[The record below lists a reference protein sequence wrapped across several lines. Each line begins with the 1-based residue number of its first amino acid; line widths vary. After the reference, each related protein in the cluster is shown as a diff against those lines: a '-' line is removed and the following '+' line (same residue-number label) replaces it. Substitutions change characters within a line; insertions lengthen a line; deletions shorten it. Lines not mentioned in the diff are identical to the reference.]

1 MTPTTK
7 LRFVERF
14 EITERRP
21 DGYNFGRIVHILQ
34 QWWED
39 KSVALSVYVQDKDG
53 NPLPSPVLGEWR
65 DVPIEKEQT

>member
-21 DGYNFGRIVHILQ
+21 DGYNFGRTVHILQ
-34 QWWED
+34 QWWEN
-39 KSVALSVYVQDKDG
+39 KNFVLS
-53 NPLPSPVLGEWR
+53 VLGEWR

>member
-34 QWWED
+34 QWW
-39 KSVALSVYVQDKDG
+39 DKDIATITG
-53 NPLPSPVLGEWR
+53 DPIGEWR

>member
-1 MTPTTK
+1 MTPTPK

-21 DGYNFGRIVHILQ
+21 NGYNFGRIVHILQ
-34 QWWED
+34 QWW
-39 KSVALSVYVQDKDG
+39 DKDIADQYTATIAG
-53 NPLPSPVLGEWR
+53 NPSGEWR